1 MNSYANK
8 QEIWLHSLYHM
19 LKSQNSQLAFICSIF
34 TDGIKVR
41 LRLFVSMNY
50 AIAKRCCKQQI
61 DIDTLSM

>member
-1 MNSYANK
+1 MNFYANK
-8 QEIWLHSLYHM
+8 HIIWLHSLYHM
-19 LKSQNSQLAFICSIF
+19 LKSQKRKLAAICSIF

-50 AIAKRCCKQQI
+50 AI